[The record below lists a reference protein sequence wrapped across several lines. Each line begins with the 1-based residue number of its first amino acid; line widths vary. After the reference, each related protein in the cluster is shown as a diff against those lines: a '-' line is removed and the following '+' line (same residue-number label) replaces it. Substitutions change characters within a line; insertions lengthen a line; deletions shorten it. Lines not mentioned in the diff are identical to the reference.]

1 MLGDVDR
8 VDITS
13 EQITRLIVFA
23 THGRL
28 REIRKLLVRWV
39 ELGFRKK
46 SPSLTQK
53 DLAQAFVEVIFP
65 DAPQGRNPFLAD
77 FVRLPLT
84 AAGEP
89 YAPAGR

>member
-65 DAPQGRNPFLAD
+65 DAPPRLRKPLSGGLCPSAAD
-77 FVRLPLT
+77 GCWRAVC
-84 AAGEP
+84 AG
-89 YAPAGR
+89 